1 MINIISPINQLGYGV
16 ASLNI
21 VKYTSK
27 ITDVAF
33 WPIGQIQVTNQEDF
47 DSIQYCIENSKKPD
61 FNAPCIRIWHQN
73 DMSQFVG
80 RGKKIGFPIFELDKF
95 NDIEKHHLSSLDKI
109 FVCSDWAKQVI
120 LENIEI
126 ASENVCVVPLG
137 VDSSIF
143 KSQSTYSSRDK
154 TIFFNC
160 GKWELRKGHDVIL
173 KCFESAFS
181 HNDNVELW
189 MMCHNPFTFAKGEEW
204 EKLYTSS
211 KLSDKIRLIPRQ
223 QTQKNVYDIMKQ
235 VDCGIFPA
243 RAEGWNLELLE
254 LMSCGKN
261 VIATNYSGHTE
272 FCNNN
277 NCHLIDITSLE
288 LANDGVWFKGQG
300 HWASIQNEQIDQIIT
315 YMKNI
320 HQQKQSGDLKIN
332 QSGIDTANNFTWRNS
347 AQKII
352 NILKE

>member
-1 MINIISPINQLGYGV
+1 MLNLYAPVNNLGYGITGYNILK
-16 ASLNI
+16 SLYYLAYPVQYFN
-21 VKYTSK
+21 
-27 ITDVAF
+27 
-33 WPIGQIQVTNQEDF
+33 IGQPEDMVDNTPVLNTWF
-47 DSIQYCIENSKKPD
+47 NTVPYKINV
-61 FNAPCIRIWHQN
+61 NAPCLKIWHQN
-73 DMSQFVG
+73 ALHEHIG
-80 RGKKIGFPIFELDKF
+80 RGMRIGFPIFELNEFSLLEQYSMLSCDK
-95 NDIEKHHLSSLDKI
+95 L
-109 FVCSDWAKQVI
+109 FVCSQWAKDIVSAH
-120 LENIEI
+120 I
-126 ASENVCVVPLG
+126 ATTTHVVPLG
-137 VDSSIF
+137 VDTEIF
-143 KSQSTYSSRDK
+143 KPSNISRDK

-272 FCNNN
+272 FCNKD

-320 HQQKQSGDLKIN
+320 HQQKQSGDLQIN
-332 QSGIDTANNFTWRNS
+332 QSGIDTANNFTWKNS